1 MWSQVYHGINITWHY
16 YIQHSTI
23 NSELTKKHNSSS
35 LVSCG
40 MSSVSTFKKKIH
52 DTENVL
58 YLCWNHR
65 DFVFAVLLS
74 HMTNTLVAVSLS
86 SPQIMLFV
94 LPKQH
99 NYMANRLS
107 SNLLPQPTLKATHS
121 CNIDI
126 FCKIS
131 FPKQQVII
139 ENPMSPKFDKLVSDM
154 SDILTNMAD
163 VLNDFILKYTLSIQ
177 HQTLLNWHEPND
189 NAKCCGSCVP
199 L

>member
-35 LVSCG
+35 LVSCR
-40 MSSVSTFKKKIH
+40 MSSVSTLKKKIH

-65 DFVFAVLLS
+65 YFVFAVLLS

-99 NYMANRLS
+99 NYMTNRLS

-126 FCKIS
+126 FLQNFIS
-131 FPKQQVII
+131 KTASNYWKPHVTKVWQII
-139 ENPMSPKFDKLVSDM
+139 LRHVRHFDKYGWCS
-154 SDILTNMAD
+154 
-163 VLNDFILKYTLSIQ
+163 
-177 HQTLLNWHEPND
+177 
-189 NAKCCGSCVP
+189 
-199 L
+199 